1 MKVLFLLKR
10 RAEYYD
16 PNLDPR
22 DLTPKTG
29 WGRTTWTGLRNSVAF
44 VVDMLKEL
52 GIDAHFERVHDDN
65 SIDKAVHHHKPTH
78 AIIEAL
84 WVRPSKLAQLTKLHP
99 KIHWDIR
106 LHSELPF
113 IALESISMEYLFG
126 YLKSP
131 RVTISANSKRAVEDF
146 ERVFNVEVPYTPNYY
161 PLYPFEPKLPGRR
174 IIDVGCFG
182 AIRPL
187 KNQFAQAVA
196 AVSWAN
202 EMGRVIRF
210 HINSDRIEMGG
221 APVLQ
226 NLRAF
231 FANIKP
237 HTLVEHPWL
246 ERASFMALVRTM
258 NMGMQVSFSETFN
271 IVAADFAVLNIPLVV
286 SPEISWAAPSIMA
299 DPTSAADMIAKLRVA
314 WAGRNGGL
322 QRMSYEGLREYDAKS
337 EIAWPIALQEMK

>member
-1 MKVLFLLKR
+1 MRVLFLLKR
-10 RAEYYD
+10 RHEYYD
-16 PNLDPR
+16 PNFDPKS
-22 DLTPKTG
+22 LVPPSG
-29 WGRTTWTGLRNSVAF
+29 WGKVTWTGLRNSVAF

-52 GIDAHFERVHDDN
+52 GIDASFERVNDAN
-65 SIDKAVHHHKPTH
+65 GIDKAVHDHKPTH
-78 AIIEAL
+78 VIIEAL
-84 WVRPSKLAQLTKLHP
+84 WVPPAKLAQLVKLHP
-99 KIHWDIR
+99 SVVWNIR

-113 IALESISMEYLFG
+113 IALESIAMQYLFG
-126 YLKSP
+126 YLQSP

-146 ERVFNVEVPYTPNYY
+146 ERVFNQEIPYTPNYY

-202 EMGRVIRF
+202 EMGRIIRF

-258 NMGMQVSFSETFN
+258 HMGMQVSFSETFN

-286 SPEISWAAPSIMA
+286 SPEIIWAAPSIKA

-322 QRMSYEGLREYDAKS
+322 QKMSYEGLRTYDAAS
-337 EIAWPIALQEMK
+337 EIAWPIALAQMK